1 MTNTE
6 FINLHSAAA
15 LENYAAQHPDF
26 TALCNMLSHVIDKP
40 STAEV
45 LIEFG
50 NTEGDKFMPF
60 TCASYKAPSIFLDYS
75 GKENPEYLTTTPPVI
90 VIAKTR
96 NNYNKTRLDFSLLKI
111 ESQHESADG
120 VIIKGKYD
128 SIPCRLVVCS

>member
-26 TALCNMLSHVIDKP
+26 TALCNMLSHVIDKRNK
-40 STAEV
+40 AEI

-50 NTEGDKFMPF
+50 NLNGDKFSPF
-60 TCASYKAPSIFLDYS
+60 SCASYKDPFVTLDYS
-75 GKENPEYLTTTPPVI
+75 NNPEYLLTDTAPI
-90 VIAKTR
+90 VIISKSKDS
-96 NNYNKTRLDFSLLKI
+96 YDKTRLDFSLLKI

-120 VIIKGKYD
+120 IIIKGAYD
-128 SIPCRLVVCS
+128 TIPCRLVVCS

>member
-26 TALCNMLSHVIDKP
+26 TALCNMLSHV
-40 STAEV
+40 
-45 LIEFG
+45 
-50 NTEGDKFMPF
+50 
-60 TCASYKAPSIFLDYS
+60 CASYKAPSIFLDYS